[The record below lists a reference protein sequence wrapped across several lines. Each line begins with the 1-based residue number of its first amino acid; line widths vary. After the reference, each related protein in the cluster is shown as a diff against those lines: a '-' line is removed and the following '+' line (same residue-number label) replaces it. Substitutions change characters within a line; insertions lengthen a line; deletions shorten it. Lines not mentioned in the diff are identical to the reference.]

1 MAKASDLNRKRVV
14 KKTAQ
19 NGSKSS
25 SINKSKKTHKAYR
38 GQGR

>member
-1 MAKASDLNRKRVV
+1 MAKFTESNRKKVV

-25 SINKSKKTHKAYR
+25 SINKSRKTHKAYR